1 MTAEQ
6 AQVRINEL
14 TAKINYYNYRYYQD
28 SISEISDYD
37 FDKLLEELT
46 SLEKQFPQFLQND
59 SPTQRVGGTIT
70 KNFASIRHKYPMLSL
85 SNSYSEEEIRE
96 FDARVRKLIGNE
108 FEYVCELK
116 FDGVALSLTY
126 KNGVLATAVTR
137 GDGVQGDDIT
147 ANARTIRTIP
157 LRIYGDNVPEKFEV
171 RGEVFMPWKVFEQ
184 LNIMREDIGEAPLAN
199 PRNAASGTLKLQD
212 STEVAKRQL
221 DCYIYY
227 LLGDNLPYQTH
238 SACMEQLLRWGF
250 QVSPTYRVCKS
261 IEEVMEYIH
270 LWDTERF
277 KLPLGTDGIVLK
289 VNAFDQQ
296 QELGFTAK
304 SPRWAIAYKY
314 KALAAATPLTS
325 VSYQVGRTG
334 AVTPVANLKAVLL
347 AGTTVRRASLHNANE
362 IVRLD
367 IHEGDTLFIE
377 KGGEIIPKVTGVDL
391 SKRLPSALPIA
402 YPTVCPVCCTALVR
416 VPGEA
421 AYYCPNELGCPPQ
434 IKGRIE
440 HFIQRKAMNMESLG
454 EGKIELLYD
463 KGLVQNPADFYQLT
477 YTQLFGLEKLI
488 TNPDTGEVRRVSF
501 KEKTVEN
508 ILASIEKSKSVPFD
522 RVLFALG
529 IRYVG
534 ATVAAKLAAYFG
546 NIDAIA
552 DATVEKLVQAPEIG
566 GKIAE
571 SIARFFAEPRNR
583 EYIRHLKEAGVQMQ
597 LDASSIVIEGNALE
611 GKTFVISGVFANFE
625 RDDLRDKIIAHGG
638 KVLSGVSGKLNYL
651 LAGDNMGPSKLE
663 KAEKLGVKIISEQDF
678 LSMISTTANSILSE
692 GQTSDSTDI
701 NGQLPLV

>member
-1 MTAEQ
+1 MTEAQ
-6 AQVRINEL
+6 AQSRINEL
-14 TAKINYYNYRYYQD
+14 TEKINYYNYRYYQE

-37 FDKLLEELT
+37 FDVLLEELVK
-46 SLEKQFPQFLQND
+46 LEKQFPQFLQAD
-59 SPTQRVGGTIT
+59 SPSQRVGGTIT
-70 KNFASIRHKYPMLSL
+70 KTFASVRHKYPMLSL
-85 SNSYSEEEIRE
+85 GNSYSEEEIKD
-96 FDARVRKLIGNE
+96 FDARIRKLIEDE

-126 KNGVLATAVTR
+126 QNGVLTRAVTR

-147 ANARTIRTIP
+147 ANARTIRSIP
-157 LRIYGDNVPEKFEV
+157 LRIYGDNVPAEFEV

-184 LNIMREDIGEAPLAN
+184 INVMREDIGEAPMAN

-238 SACMEQLLRWGF
+238 SQSMEQLTKWGF
-250 QVSPTYRVCKS
+250 QVSPTYRVCKT
-261 IEEVMEYIH
+261 IDEVMEYIH
-270 LWDTERF
+270 YWDTERF

-289 VNAFDQQ
+289 VNAFEQQ
-296 QELGFTAK
+296 RELGFTAK

-314 KALAAATPLTS
+314 KALAAATPLES

-362 IVRLD
+362 IARLD

-391 SKRLPSALPIA
+391 TKRKTGSAPVQF
-402 YPTVCPVCCTALVR
+402 PTTCPACNTALVR
-416 VPGEA
+416 VQGEA
-421 AYYCPNELGCPPQ
+421 AYYCPNELECPPQ

-463 KGLVQNPADFYQLT
+463 KGLVHNPADFYTLT
-477 YTQLFGLEKLI
+477 YEQLFGLEKAI
-488 TNPDTGEVRRVSF
+488 TNADTGEVRRVSF
-501 KEKTVEN
+501 KQKTVEN
-508 ILASIEKSKSVPFD
+508 MLASIGKSKTIPFD

-546 NIDAIA
+546 NIESIEKAS
-552 DATVEKLVQAPEIG
+552 VEQLMQAPEIG

-571 SIARFFAEPRNR
+571 SIAKFFAEPRNL
-583 EYIRHLKEAGVQMQ
+583 EYIHCLKEAGLQMHM
-597 LDASSIVIEGNALE
+597 DVAEVVMESNALE
-611 GKTFVISGVFANFE
+611 GKSFVISGVFANFE
-625 RDDLRDKIIAHGG
+625 RDELKDKIIANGG
-638 KVLSGVSGKLNYL
+638 KVLSGVSGKLDYL
-651 LAGDNMGPSKLE
+651 LAGENMGPSKLE
-663 KAEKLGVKIISEQDF
+663 KAEKLGVKVISEQEF
-678 LSMISTTANSILSE
+678 LAMIGEWQNSMPGDAQTPVAN
-692 GQTSDSTDI
+692 GQT
-701 NGQLPLV
+701 QLF